1 MTIEATANGAG
12 PAAPAT
18 LRERL
23 PGFVRIPHLGLVA
36 VIVLVVAFAA
46 SRTDKFLTV
55 TNLLNVSRQVAV
67 VAVIAGG
74 LTLLMTAGGMD
85 FSMASITGVGTAVA
99 ARSIEGGV
107 PIWQAVALTLAL
119 ATALGLVNGLVVT
132 FTNVAPFV
140 ATLATATLLDGVKLL
155 VLGGFSISI
164 GLRLSWLGNGSLAG
178 IPTLVVFAAVVLLAI
193 GLAMRHTVFGRDAF
207 AIGGNEDVARLSGIK
222 VSRSKL
228 VLYSLA
234 GLLSG
239 LAAIMLVSRL
249 AASSPETGGLT
260 LQLEAVAAVVIGGTS
275 LAGGKG
281 TIVGTALGV
290 ILLGIVGNVLNLLQ
304 ISTYYH
310 LVATGAVLLVA
321 AIFNSLNRSRH

>member
-1 MTIEATANGAG
+1 MTTTATAAG
-12 PAAPAT
+12 PAAPAG
-18 LRERL
+18 LKERL
-23 PGFVRIPHLGLVA
+23 PGFLRIPHLGLVA
-36 VIVLVVAFAA
+36 VIAVVVVFAA

-67 VAVIAGG
+67 VSIIAGG

-99 ARSIEGGV
+99 AQLIEGGSPV
-107 PIWQAVALTLAL
+107 WQAVL
-119 ATALGLVNGLVVT
+119 ATLGLATLLGLVNGVAVT

-140 ATLATATLLDGVKLL
+140 VTLATATLLDGVKLL

-164 GLRLSWLGNGSLAG
+164 GLSLSWLGNGAVLG
-178 IPTLVVFAAVVLLAI
+178 VPTLVVVAAAVLIVI
-193 GLAMRHTVFGRDAF
+193 GIVMRHTVFGRDAF
-207 AIGGNEDVARLSGIK
+207 AIGGNEDVARLSGVK
-222 VSRSKL
+222 VARNKL
-228 VLYSLA
+228 VLYAVA

-249 AASSPETGGLT
+249 AASSPETGGLA

-275 LAGGKG
+275 LAGGRG
-281 TIVGTALGV
+281 TVVGTALGV
-290 ILLGIVGNVLNLLQ
+290 VLLGIVGNVLNLLQ
-304 ISTYYH
+304 ISSYYH

-321 AIFNSLNRSRH
+321 AVFNSLHKSGH